1 MQFQNLRIYY
11 YDSQKQKGSNAS
23 MKFYGDSYG
32 AHMVLTEFLQT
43 NPQELLMGIGMIA
56 SLQALLPA
64 QKMEKHLTFI

>member
-1 MQFQNLRIYY
+1 
-11 YDSQKQKGSNAS
+11 